1 MFGFSLRSFV
11 TICFIRI
18 SERSLRFEYQLSISS
33 RSKLPIFGSR
43 LSSKPFGTSFSWIQR
58 DRKSLGDLFRA
69 DFACKW
75 FSLKASQSVLRVL
88 AGLAVNK
95 FGLVLS
101 PSSLIVT
108 SILDVEAW
116 LTSISGVTSSMSLA
130 WYFPMF
136 FNNIEAK
143 LLIGY
148 LYTFCT
154 RLRGFGCCGFQG
166 NLLKSWICKSLHDAN
181 ILWNVITTSKFK
193 SVLASL
199 T

>member
-1 MFGFSLRSFV
+1 MFGFSLRSFA

-33 RSKLPIFGSR
+33 WSKLPIFG
-43 LSSKPFGTSFSWIQR
+43 SKPFGTSFSWIQR
-58 DRKSLGDLFRA
+58 DRKSLCDLFRA

-75 FSLKASQSVLRVL
+75 FSLKSSQSVLWVL

-95 FGLVLS
+95 FGLALS

-108 SILDVEAW
+108 SIVDVEAW

-136 FNNIEAK
+136 FNSIEAK